1 MLTNTRGGKVLEPVG
16 LVGFGLMGQGIA
28 TCLLARGFSLRVY
41 DSDRRTYTRGQSNI
55 DAALAELVRRRLL
68 KAAVRKSWRSRLE
81 RAASFDE
88 FKPCPLIIESVPEN
102 LDLKQQLFREL
113 EAVVSPRAILA
124 SNTSS
129 LPISLLQSVLQKPA
143 RFVGMHWGVPTQ
155 LVPFFEVIPGNRTSR
170 ATVAKARA
178 FGVACGKD
186 PIVLQEDIR
195 GFIGNRLM
203 YAMMREAC
211 YLVESGVADI
221 ETVDRA
227 FRHDL
232 GWWSLLAGPFRWM
245 DLTGIP
251 AYAAVMEGLFPK
263 LSNSKAVPEVMEQ
276 AVRKGLEGISNGK
289 GFYRY
294 DKRSVARWRKSWV
307 EFAYDVKTLADK
319 YERLNA
325 GHE

>member
-1 MLTNTRGGKVLEPVG
+1 MPKMDPVG

-28 TCLLARGFSLRVY
+28 TCLLAHGFSVCAY
-41 DSDRRTYTRGQSNI
+41 DADRRAYRRGEANI
-55 DAALAELVRRRLL
+55 DKALAELVRRRLL
-68 KAAVRKSWRSRLE
+68 TAAMRKSWPGRFST
-81 RAASFDE
+81 ATSFDDLA
-88 FKPCPLIIESVPEN
+88 PCPLVIESVPEN
-102 LDLKQQLFREL
+102 LELKQQLFRDL
-113 EAVVSPRAILA
+113 ETVVAPRAILA

-129 LPISLLQSVLQKPA
+129 LPISLLQSALKNPA

-155 LVPFFEVIPGNRTSR
+155 LVPFYEVIPGNRTSR
-170 ATVAKARA
+170 QTVQKARD

-186 PIVLQEDIR
+186 PIVLKEDIR

-211 YLVESGVADI
+211 YLVESGVADM
-221 ETVDRA
+221 EMVDRA

-263 LSNSKAVPEVMEQ
+263 LSNQKAVPDLMQ
-276 AVRKGLEGISNGK
+276 DAVRKGLEGISNGK

-294 DKRSVARWRKSWV
+294 DARSIARWRKQWV

-319 YERLNA
+319 YEKLNDQ
-325 GHE
+325 